1 MSVADALR
9 DATVSLSTIS
19 DTPRL
24 DAELLMAHALGI
36 GRNDLLLRQRDL
48 SVRAHHVSAL
58 DRHGQLAEAEGGANA
73 SLG

>member
-9 DATVSLSTIS
+9 DATVSLAAIS

-48 SVRAHHVSAL
+48 SS
-58 DRHGQLAEAEGGANA
+58 
-73 SLG
+73 